1 MPAILRK
8 FSYQTDASLS
18 VIGSCDPYRQG
29 RGRFRTA
36 PPCEHDAVRTLYV
49 QAQPCTQ
56 EDHDEPEYH
65 MPFHMC
71 IYLAAAGKCW

>member
-8 FSYQTDASLS
+8 FSYQTDASLCS
-18 VIGSCDPYRQG
+18 IGSCLSYDQG
-29 RGRFRTA
+29 VGRFRTE
-36 PPCEHDAVRTLYV
+36 PPCEHDAVATLYV